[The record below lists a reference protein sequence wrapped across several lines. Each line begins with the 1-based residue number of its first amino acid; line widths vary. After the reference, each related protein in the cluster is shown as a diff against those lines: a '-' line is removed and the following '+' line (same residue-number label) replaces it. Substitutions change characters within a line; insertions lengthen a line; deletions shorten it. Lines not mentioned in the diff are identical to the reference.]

1 MDMDEQTEQ
10 RIIDQLNGRLPDE
23 EAELLDRW
31 LQESDSHRAEFEKIR
46 QVHRY
51 LVVLKEDF
59 TPDVL
64 RKLAWVKSHRQRKSI
79 VKRWMSYAAI
89 GLLLLSLGGGW
100 WLQEQQKRREF
111 GLQESV
117 RLDAPVNKLAYFVL
131 ADGGQVFVPSD
142 VNDTI
147 FVRDK
152 RVMVCI
158 DSGRM
163 LHYKNQE
170 VGVQAI
176 QKLVVPNG
184 GEYRLKLED
193 GSVVWLNS
201 ASELEF
207 PAHFSEQER
216 VVRLKGE
223 GYFKIQKDTLRPF
236 RVETE
241 KVTVKVLGTEFN
253 LMAYADEAGVA
264 TTLVK
269 GAVEVLAS
277 KGNSVCLRPG
287 QQLLSDGKQMTVR
300 EVEVASVVSW
310 IEGKFS
316 FQNATLQEI
325 MQQVGRWYDVKY
337 TFVRG
342 DLKNIRFSGA
352 IQKFRPLSELFRM
365 IEATAPVCFVV
376 KGEQVVITDK

>member
-1 MDMDEQTEQ
+1 
-10 RIIDQLNGRLPDE
+10 
-23 EAELLDRW
+23 
-31 LQESDSHRAEFEKIR
+31 
-46 QVHRY
+46 
-51 LVVLKEDF
+51 
-59 TPDVL
+59 
-64 RKLAWVKSHRQRKSI
+64 
-79 VKRWMSYAAI
+79 MSYVAT
-89 GLLLLSLGGGW
+89 GLLLLGLGGGW
-100 WLQEQQKRREF
+100 WLQEQQKQRESGF
-111 GLQESV
+111 QESV

-131 ADGGQVFVPSD
+131 ADGGQFFVPSD
-142 VNDTI
+142 VKDTI

-170 VGVQAI
+170 VGVQVI

-193 GSVVWLNS
+193 GSVIWLNS

-207 PAHFSEQER
+207 PAHFGEQER

-241 KVTVKVLGTEFN
+241 KITVKVLGTEFN
-253 LMAYADEAGVA
+253 LMAYADETGAA

-269 GAVEVLAS
+269 GAVEILTS
-277 KGNSVCLRPG
+277 QGNSVCLRPG

-300 EVEVASVVSW
+300 EVDAASVVSW

-316 FQNATLQEI
+316 FENATLQEI

-337 TFVRG
+337 TFVRAE
-342 DLKNIRFSGA
+342 LKNIRFSGA
-352 IQKFRPLSELFRM
+352 IQKFRPLSDLFRM
-365 IEATAPVCFVV
+365 IEATAPVSFVIE
-376 KGEQVVITDK
+376 GEQVVITGK